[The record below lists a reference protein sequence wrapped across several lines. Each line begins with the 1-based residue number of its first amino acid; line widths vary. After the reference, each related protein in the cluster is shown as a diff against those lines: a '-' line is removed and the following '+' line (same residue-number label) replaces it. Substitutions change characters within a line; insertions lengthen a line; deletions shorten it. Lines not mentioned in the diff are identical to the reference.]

1 MEIFQTIW
9 TAISTPNEALLKVAT
24 IPLGALELTIIM
36 YLFLSI
42 LNIQATKKQKAIYTA
57 SLILV
62 SVITQ
67 LLFDKS
73 IYTIINTLSALVL
86 TKIIFKT
93 DIMSTIIAIV
103 FPYFIMIG
111 VCSILLNLYTIIFD
125 ITSEI
130 ANTVP
135 IYRISFSLISYLLMF
150 IIYKLFKNFNFNITL
165 LQKSNNKNSIVLLI
179 NFIVGFIAIAAV
191 SYISTL
197 YTDVLPL
204 GVTLSFIL
212 ILLVYFFVSFYSLSR
227 TSKLELTTRNLEE
240 EKLYNKTL
248 TILHDNI
255 REFKHDFNNIVQ
267 AIGGYVSSNDMSGL
281 KKYYSQLLDD
291 CQRVNNLNTLSPDV
305 INNPAIYSLLASK
318 YYKADELGIKINLEI
333 FLDLNSI
340 NMKIYEFTRILG
352 ILLDNAI
359 EATNECE
366 EKVINVMIRKDNR
379 ANRQVAIV
387 ENTYMQKD
395 INIDKIFEK
404 SYSTKPNNT
413 GLGLWEVRQI
423 LKKSTNLNLFTTKN
437 DKFFIQQLEIY

>member
-9 TAISTPNEALLKVAT
+9 TALSTPNEALIVVLNL
-24 IPLGALELTIIM
+24 PLCAIELTIIM

-67 LLFDKS
+67 LLFDNS
-73 IYTIINTLSALVL
+73 IYTIINTLSASVL
-86 TKIIFKT
+86 IKIVFKT
-93 DIMSTIIAIV
+93 DILSTIVAIV

-125 ITSEI
+125 ITTEI

-165 LQKSNNKNSIVLLI
+165 LSKANNKSNIVLLI

-212 ILLVYFFVSFYSLSR
+212 ILLVYFLVSFYSLSR
-227 TSKLELTTRNLEE
+227 TSKLEVATRNLEE

-255 REFKHDFNNIVQ
+255 RAFKHDFNNIVQ
-267 AIGGYVSSNDMSGL
+267 AIGGYVSSNDMAGL

-366 EKVINVMIRKDNR
+366 EKIINVMIRKDNR

>member
-9 TAISTPNEALLKVAT
+9 TALSTPNEALLKVAT

-42 LNIQATKKQKAIYTA
+42 LNIQATKKQKVIYVI
-57 SLILV
+57 SLTVLSI
-62 SVITQ
+62 ITQ
-67 LLFDKS
+67 AVFDKS

-86 TKIIFKT
+86 LKIVFKT
-93 DIMSTIIAIV
+93 DVLSSIIAMV
-103 FPYFIMIG
+103 FPYFMMIG
-111 VCSILLNLYTIIFD
+111 ICSILMNLYIIIFD
-125 ITSEI
+125 ITTEI
-130 ANTVP
+130 TNTVP
-135 IYRISFSLISYLLMF
+135 IYRISFSLISYVLMF

-165 LQKSNNKNSIVLLI
+165 LNKTNNKSGIVLLI
-179 NFIVGFIAIAAV
+179 NFIIGFIAIAAV

-212 ILLVYFFVSFYSLSR
+212 ILLVYFLVSFYSLSR
-227 TSKLELTTRNLEE
+227 TSKLEVTTRNLEE

-255 REFKHDFNNIVQ
+255 RAFKHDFNNIVQ
-267 AIGGYVSSNDMSGL
+267 AIGGYVSSNDMAGL

-366 EKVINVMIRKDNR
+366 EKIINVMIRKDNR